1 MEAGRWSHSAS
12 DSPGPSRQWDVGM
25 PLPTCTLATRGV
37 VAAMPEGAPDL
48 TTDAA
53 AGRPVGQAGARRAS
67 TCARGPRDE
76 AGPPTRRAR
85 RPAALGPT
93 PALGLAE
100 RLSRLVL
107 ESQLQSRLGK
117 AIWAESVGERQISP
131 SIDSSDETRFSPRN
145 SFLPLLFEDL
155 MWCSSPQD
163 LLMMLI
169 FLLLSCRKFSAL
181 QTPRVHS

>member
-1 MEAGRWSHSAS
+1 MEAGAIQRLT
-12 DSPGPSRQWDVGM
+12 PQGPVVSGTWECHC
-25 PLPTCTLATRGV
+25 PLVLSQREEWWQRCRR
-37 VAAMPEGAPDL
+37 GAPDL

-100 RLSRLVL
+100 RFSRLVL

-117 AIWAESVGERQISP
+117 AIWAESVGERQIPP